1 MQFLLASYPRSGNTF
16 FRVVLSHRY
25 GLAVHTDRP
34 PPAGWGKIGL
44 APAAGGGPLFYKTH
58 SLPEAGDRRPAIYLV
73 RDGRD
78 ALVSYAHFTLAY
90 GPQVD
95 PAAVTSGMFA
105 AALRNHILETHSAY
119 GTWAQN
125 VAAWTRR
132 PHTAVVRY
140 EDLAADPCGVAD
152 RALAVVGLRPTPVSD
167 HIPAFGELKE
177 ADGTFFRRGVTGGWR
192 DEFPPDLLD
201 LFWQKNGPAMLLHGY
216 PHHAAKTAA

>member
-34 PPAGWGKIGL
+34 PPAEWGKIGL
-44 APAAGGGPLFYKTH
+44 APAAGTGPLFYKTH
-58 SLPEAGDRRPAIYLV
+58 SLPNPDDRRPAVYLV

-90 GPQVD
+90 GQAAG
-95 PAAVTSGMFA
+95 PATPERFR
-105 AALRNHILETHSAY
+105 AALRDLILEANSAY

-125 VAAWTRR
+125 ADAWAAR
-132 PHTAVVRY
+132 PATAVVRY
-140 EDLAADPCGVAD
+140 EDLVADPCGQAD
-152 RALAVVGLRPTPVSD
+152 RAAAAIGLDARPVSD

-177 ADGTFFRRGVTGGWR
+177 ADGTFFRRGVAGGWR

-201 LFWQKNGPAMLLHGY
+201 LFWQKNGPTMLRHGY
-216 PHHAAKTAA
+216 PHHASKAAA